1 MKQKT
6 YISIAIWKIVRL
18 KQTKFF
24 LTDASRFIDRSNLVH
39 IFLLQ
44 VYHVTLGQNDVPR
57 SKGSSK
63 RPTRS
68 SHVLPPIVSGHFLHP
83 LNF

>member
-6 YISIAIWKIVRL
+6 YISIAIWKTVRL

-24 LTDASRFIDRSNLVH
+24 STDASRFIDRSNLAY

-44 VYHVTLGQNDVPR
+44 VYHVTLDRTASQGAKEVPNDLQEAAMCFR
-57 SKGSSK
+57 
-63 RPTRS
+63 R
-68 SHVLPPIVSGHFLHP
+68 
-83 LNF
+83 